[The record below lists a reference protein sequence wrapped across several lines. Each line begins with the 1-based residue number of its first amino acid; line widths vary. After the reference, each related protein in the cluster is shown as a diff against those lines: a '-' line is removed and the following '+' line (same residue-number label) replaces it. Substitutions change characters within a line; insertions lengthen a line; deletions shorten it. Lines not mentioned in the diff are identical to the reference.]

1 LQAQLK
7 PATFDLAILRRNV
20 EQLTSNQDQ
29 LARKEDQLA
38 QAIAVVQSAEQDIS
52 QKILAIAP
60 PAPKVVHVPP
70 PKSQ

>member
-1 LQAQLK
+1 
-7 PATFDLAILRRNV
+7 V

-38 QAIAVVQSAEQDIS
+38 QAIAVVQSADQDIS

>member
-20 EQLTSNQDQ
+20 EQLTTNQDL
-29 LARKEDQLA
+29 LARKEDQLS
-38 QAIAVVQSAEQDIS
+38 QAIAIVQSAEQDIS

-60 PAPKVVHVPP
+60 PAPKLAHALP